1 MSRGSLQQCSIHLPD
16 LSAYLLTKLHKRP
29 KMRFEINTGFSTK
42 PAHLTAKL
50 CLKIAPR
57 ARGSQIDSVQG
68 QK

>member
-1 MSRGSLQQCSIHLPD
+1 MSRSSLEQCSIHLPD
-16 LSAYLLTKLHKRP
+16 LSARLPTNLYKRP
-29 KMRFEINTGFSTK
+29 KMRFEIDTGFTPK

-57 ARGSQIDSVQG
+57 PGGSQIDSVQC